1 MVFSVVFSTPVEADF
16 LILIFNLTG
25 IDGEDDEGGDDEWSR
40 GVVGNV
46 DRGDGPWDDIEDQ
59 NGLSRTGGTG
69 GGLDLADFAAATLKF
84 RSDTRDLG
92 QQEITDDG
100 RFRMAADDEMDKLF
114 REQKNYIIPDNVG
127 DNDEAPEWGDAYINN
142 MFHQNLLPIVPGP
155 EISNPKRS
163 LLFEV
168 NSRLT

>member
-1 MVFSVVFSTPVEADF
+1 M
-16 LILIFNLTG
+16 
-25 IDGEDDEGGDDEWSR
+25 
-40 GVVGNV
+40 
-46 DRGDGPWDDIEDQ
+46 
-59 NGLSRTGGTG
+59 SRTGGTG

-100 RFRMAADDEMDKLF
+100 RFRMAADDEMDRLF

-142 MFHQNLLPIVPGP
+142 MFHQNLLPIVSGP